1 MRSLNSMKEG
11 VTSLSL
17 KEKFWTRREYKTWDE
32 AFRGLAPAVRQQSV
46 RVAAY
51 TQALFVQAC
60 KSPFGEGEDYRE
72 RMRGQYTDLAYKC
85 GLYHQLGKALVPPEY
100 QLEQGDF
107 TDEERAVYRKYTT
120 DGSQLVAT
128 LLERSNRS
136 KERRIG
142 RSAERRVKN
151 VPQLMMQEACQQH
164 MERWDGSGYPDGR
177 KGEEIS
183 PIARIVGL
191 ARELDR
197 LSAQT
202 KSEEPFEEA
211 YAELIAGSGTL
222 WQPELIGLLRA
233 AREACREVYDK
244 YIYYTLTLP
253 KTVPLLVKRPERP
266 FGLTFR
272 PMVSDSEGTVAA
284 YEATPWFRLVAEV
297 DGEKVTAEEQQELLR
312 KSGLAAEV
320 MNYFLYEATDTLYRL
335 QNCKLET
342 QGILLEVLPDFYRQ
356 GSHLQQFNKLFED
369 QPVPK
374 EKLMLTIPE
383 ETVLRANKAV
393 TEVITRYLRNG
404 LVLVVDNYHP
414 DSLTAQRLREMG
426 FTHLRVAPELYL
438 QQSTANAMYELKNLG
453 FTLVGG
459 GADTQ
464 DLLVWQIA
472 SGVAF
477 TGGTMTGLSVTEDEL
492 IRDALLKERQSYG
505 G

>member
-1 MRSLNSMKEG
+1 MALM
-11 VTSLSL
+11 
-17 KEKFWTRREYKTWDE
+17 EKFWTRREYKTWDE

-60 KSPFGEGEDYRE
+60 KTPFGTGADYSE
-72 RMRGQYTDLAYKC
+72 RIRGQYTDLAYKC

-100 QLEQGDF
+100 QIEQGDF

-120 DGSQLVAT
+120 DGSQLIAV
-128 LLERSNRS
+128 LMERTGRT

-142 RSAERRVKN
+142 RTRERPVEN
-151 VPQLMMQEACQQH
+151 VPQLMLQESCQQH
-164 MERWDGSGYPDGR
+164 MERWDGSGYPDAR

-183 PIARIVGL
+183 PIARLVGL

-202 KSEEPFEEA
+202 KSEAPFEEA
-211 YAELIAGSGTL
+211 FAQLIAGSGTV
-222 WQPELIGLLRA
+222 WQPELIGVLQA
-233 AREACREVYDK
+233 AEEACREVYDR

-253 KTVPLLVKRPERP
+253 KSVPLVVKRPERP

-272 PMVSDSEGTVAA
+272 PMVADNEGTVAA
-284 YEATPWFRLVAEV
+284 YEAVPWFRLDANEE
-297 DGEKVTAEEQQELLR
+297 GEKVTAEEQQETLR
-312 KSGLAAEV
+312 RAGIVGDV
-320 MNYFLYEATDTLYRL
+320 MNYFLYEAADALYRM
-335 QNCKLET
+335 QNCKLENR
-342 QGILLEVLPDFYRQ
+342 GILLQALPDFYRQ
-356 GSHLQQFNKLFED
+356 GSHLQRFNKLFED

-383 ETVLRANKAV
+383 ETVLHANKNV
-393 TEVITRYLRNG
+393 TEILCRYLRNG
-404 LVLVVDNYHP
+404 IVLVVDNYHP
-414 DSLTAQRLREMG
+414 DSLSAQRLKEMG
-426 FTHLRVAPELYL
+426 FTRLRVAPELYL
-438 QQSTANAMYELKNLG
+438 QQTTANAMYELRNLG
-453 FTLVGG
+453 FTLIGG

-464 DLLVWQIA
+464 DLLAWQIA

-477 TGGTMTGLSVTEDEL
+477 TGGTMTGIPVTEDEL
-492 IRDALLKERQSYG
+492 IRDALIRERQNYG

>member
-1 MRSLNSMKEG
+1 MALR
-11 VTSLSL
+11 
-17 KEKFWTRREYKTWDE
+17 EKFWTRKEYKTWDE

-51 TQALFVQAC
+51 TQVLFVQAC
-60 KSPFGEGEDYRE
+60 KTPFGAGDDYGERI
-72 RMRGQYTDLAYKC
+72 RGQYTDLAYKC

-100 QLEQGDF
+100 QIEQGGF
-107 TDEERAVYRKYTT
+107 TNEERAVYRKYTT
-120 DGSQLVAT
+120 DGSQLIASLMDRT
-128 LLERSNRS
+128 SRT
-136 KERRIG
+136 KERRAG
-142 RSAERRVKN
+142 HRLERQVQN
-151 VPQLMMQEACQQH
+151 IPQLMLQESCQQH
-164 MERWDGSGYPDGR
+164 MERWNGSGYPDGR
-177 KGEEIS
+177 KGTEIS
-183 PIARIVGL
+183 PIAQLVGL

-222 WQPELIGLLRA
+222 WMPELIDILQA

-253 KTVPLLVKRPERP
+253 KTVPLVVKRPERP

-272 PMVSDSEGTVAA
+272 PMVADNEGTVTA
-284 YEATPWFRLVAEV
+284 YEAIPWFRLVADEA
-297 DGEKVTAEEQQELLR
+297 GEKVTAEEQQKLLHHA
-312 KSGLAAEV
+312 GLVADV
-320 MNYFLYEATDTLYRL
+320 MNYFFYEAADALYRL

-383 ETVLRANKAV
+383 ETVLHANKSV

-404 LVLVVDNYHP
+404 ICLVVDNYHP
-414 DSLTAQRLREMG
+414 DSLSAQRLREMG
-426 FTHLRVAPELYL
+426 FTHVRVAPESYL
-438 QQSTANAMYELKNLG
+438 QQSTANAMYELKKLG
-453 FTLVGG
+453 FTLIGG

-464 DLLVWQIA
+464 DLLAWQIA

-477 TGGTMTGLSVTEDEL
+477 TGGTMTGVPVTEDEL

>member
-1 MRSLNSMKEG
+1 MALR
-11 VTSLSL
+11 
-17 KEKFWTRREYKTWDE
+17 EKYWKRREYKTWDE

-60 KSPFGEGEDYRE
+60 KTPFGSGDEYSE
-72 RMRGQYTDLAYKC
+72 RIRGQYTDLAYKC

-100 QLEQGDF
+100 QIEQGDF
-107 TDEERAVYRKYTT
+107 TDEEKAVYRKYTT
-120 DGSQLVAT
+120 DGSQLIA
-128 LLERSNRS
+128 LLMERSNS
-136 KERRIG
+136 TKERRVG
-142 RSAERRVKN
+142 RKTERRVQN
-151 VPQLMMQEACQQH
+151 IPQMMLQESCQQH
-164 MERWDGSGYPDGR
+164 MERWDGSGYPDGH
-177 KGEEIS
+177 KGTEIS
-183 PIARIVGL
+183 PIARLVGL

-222 WQPELIGLLRA
+222 WQPELIDILQA

-253 KTVPLLVKRPERP
+253 KTVPLVVKRPERP

-272 PMVSDSEGTVAA
+272 PMVADNEGTLAA
-284 YEATPWFRLVAEV
+284 YEAIPWFRLVADET
-297 DGEKVTAEEQQELLR
+297 GEKITAEEQQELLHR
-312 KSGLAAEV
+312 AGLVAEV
-320 MNYFLYEATDTLYRL
+320 MNYFFYEATDALYRL
-335 QNCKLET
+335 QNCKLEM
-342 QGILLEVLPDFYRQ
+342 QGVLLEVLPDFYRQ

-383 ETVLRANKAV
+383 ETVLHANKSV
-393 TEVITRYLRNG
+393 TEIISRYLKNG
-404 LVLVVDNYHP
+404 ICLVVDNYHP
-414 DSLTAQRLREMG
+414 DSISAQRLREMG
-426 FTHLRVAPELYL
+426 FTHVRVAPELYL

-453 FTLVGG
+453 FTLIGG

-464 DLLVWQIA
+464 DLLAWQIA

-477 TGGTMTGLSVTEDEL
+477 TGGTMTGILVNEDEL
-492 IRDALLKERQSYG
+492 IRDALLKERQNYG